1 MKRLTLQDL
10 RTFVYKK
17 GRLLYGA
24 VFLFCLVLFYG
35 LYRTYGE
42 NMQTSTTD
50 SAISDGRKS
59 LNDSMKKHQNT
70 EAGRSETVNSST
82 HTNTGSSDVKWS
94 DDGAAA
100 TRGRQVYSLNKS
112 LRPLPFED
120 PFFITLNGENLGG
133 DGPDDGRIGKS
144 GNTATAKSNNR
155 YDRIQKNNGSN
166 QSNQYTGGGRNGG
179 SSNERGNGNYTRGTN
194 GKSSKSGPSSR
205 TGTNNNITLMGIVQ
219 GNKTLVI
226 IQANGE
232 DGIYA
237 VGEGNGQMYVK
248 SIGSNSA
255 VVVVNGVE
263 RRLYVQ

>member
-24 VFLFCLVLFYG
+24 VFLFCLVLLYG

-42 NMQTSTTD
+42 NIQSSTPD
-50 SAISDGRKS
+50 STISDGRKS
-59 LNDSMKKHQNT
+59 LSDSMKKRQATAVSSEIANT
-70 EAGRSETVNSST
+70 SAYT
-82 HTNTGSSDVKWS
+82 TNGSSDAKWS

-100 TRGRQVYSLNKS
+100 PRGRQVYSLNKS

-120 PFFITLNGENLGG
+120 PFFITLNGKNSLG
-133 DGPDDGRIGKS
+133 DGTDDGRNGKS
-144 GNTATAKSNNR
+144 GKSATDKSNNK
-155 YDRIQKNNGSN
+155 YDRTQQNNVRN
-166 QSNQYTGGGRNGG
+166 RSNQYTRGGNGNSSSSG
-179 SSNERGNGNYTRGTN
+179 SGNGNYTRGTN
-194 GKSSKSGPSSR
+194 SKSGKSGPSSR
-205 TGTNNNITLMGIVQ
+205 TAVNNNLILLGIVQ
-219 GNKTLVI
+219 GNKTLAM
-226 IQANGE
+226 IQVNGE

-237 VGEGNGQMYVK
+237 VGEGNGQIYVK